1 MYPKELD
8 HLPNETGVNNP
19 HVVDGTTEV
28 TQGLYTREEIN
39 EKILKGEVVFLRGKK
54 ESCLVGEGMLIK
66 VNTSVGVSS
75 KNLTSYNKEI
85 DKINYLSFVE
95 YHPDIMMDLSI
106 VNMDSPLY
114 EYIID
119 RVGIPVG
126 TLPHYLCFDPKNGI
140 DDSRFLNEIERQ
152 ARAGVAFMTFHPT
165 PTKSL
170 VEKSTKLRKTP
181 FTSRGGGLVIFDM
194 YNKPRRE
201 NVISDLFPEI
211 LDILKR
217 HKVALS
223 IGSTFRP
230 ANIFDALDTVH
241 REEFERQGIFIE
253 KAKKEGV
260 PVIFEGVGHMTL
272 DKIIKYAEMVRQ
284 YKIPFMPLGP
294 IPTETGVGMDHI
306 SSVIG
311 STFMAQLG
319 AAHIFNTIT
328 REEHT
333 GGVPSKESIDEAL
346 RSVRIAS
353 HIVDVSRFTEVSS
366 TDKSISDKRTE
377 NVSCVVSGADLKDG
391 VRKVG
396 CSRCG
401 YECPLRIVGKLANR
415 IQPEK

>member
-1 MYPKELD
+1 MYPKEVN
-8 HLPNETGVNNP
+8 HLTREIGINSFPLNDVAEL
-19 HVVDGTTEV
+19 

-39 EKILKGEVVFLRGKK
+39 KKMSCGEVVLLKGKK
-54 ESCLVGEGMLIK
+54 ESCLVGEGMLVK
-66 VNTSVGVSS
+66 VNTSIGVGSKSS
-75 KNLTSYNKEI
+75 TGYKKEI
-85 DKINYLSFVE
+85 DKIDYLSSVE

-106 VNMDSPLY
+106 VALNSPLY
-114 EYIID
+114 KYIID

-140 DDSRFLNEIERQ
+140 NDSLFLSEIEKQ
-152 ARAGVAFMTFHPT
+152 AMAGVAFMTFHPT

-170 VEKSTKLRKTP
+170 VEKSMQLRKAP

-194 YNKPRRE
+194 YNKPRNE
-201 NVISDLFPEI
+201 NLISDLFPEI

-217 HKVALS
+217 NRVALS

-241 REEFERQGIFIE
+241 KEEFERQGIFIE
-253 KAKKEGV
+253 KAKRAGV

-272 DKIIKYAEMVRQ
+272 NKIVEYAEMIRQ
-284 YKIPFMPLGP
+284 YKIPYMPLGP
-294 IPTETGVGMDHI
+294 IPTEIGIGMDHI

-333 GGVPSKESIDEAL
+333 GGIPSRESIDEAL
-346 RSVRIAS
+346 RSARIAS
-353 HIVDVSRFTEVSS
+353 HIVDLSRFPKTSS
-366 TDKSISDKRTE
+366 IDKLISDQRTE
-377 NVSCVVSGADLKDG
+377 NASCVVSGFDLKSEAK
-391 VRKVG
+391 RSG

-401 YECPLRIVGKLANR
+401 YECPLRIVKKLANK